1 MKKLIIFAITAVT
14 VLVFV
19 SFPFFAKVQIK
30 CQSQYGTCPEEI
42 SSKLNSLNGKSLFS
56 AKKGSSNIL
65 KSAFIVSEYSMQY
78 KIPNTLQMDVLIKKP
93 IFAIKSSVSNT
104 FGLIDQYGTVLAL
117 SENSTLPNI
126 VATSDLPKVGTR
138 VDDKILFA
146 LNLAGGVFQMYQV
159 KDGIMSENTLLVEL
173 PGQIKVIFPL
183 EGDYKVLLGSLRL
196 IYSKLQIDSNA
207 VKYTQIDLRFKNP
220 VVR

>member
-1 MKKLIIFAITAVT
+1 
-14 VLVFV
+14 
-19 SFPFFAKVQIK
+19 
-30 CQSQYGTCPEEI
+30 
-42 SSKLNSLNGKSLFS
+42 
-56 AKKGSSNIL
+56 
-65 KSAFIVSEYSMQY
+65 MQY

-93 IFAIKSSVSNT
+93 VFAIKSSVSNT